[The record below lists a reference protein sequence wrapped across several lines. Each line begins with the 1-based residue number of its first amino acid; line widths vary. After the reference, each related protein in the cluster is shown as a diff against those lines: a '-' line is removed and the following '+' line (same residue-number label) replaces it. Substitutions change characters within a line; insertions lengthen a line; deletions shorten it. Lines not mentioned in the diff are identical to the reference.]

1 MDPVKELFA
10 ELSSPDPSIRFS
22 VLSRIEEMPLTAEQI
37 AEFRSLL
44 ASECEP
50 GIRFHMQKV
59 LARFEPGE
67 QTRPDSSGL
76 SELLR
81 QPARDEISLA
91 LFLESVKRG
100 EAQAVAGELRK
111 SGWVNFSAQ
120 LLPSVLKFLKKFGA
134 AEDID
139 AVAGLCSHSDPR
151 VLSAAVEA
159 LEKLSP
165 ERLREHIVPLLLN
178 ANSGIRSRAVRI
190 LYRFDPSEA
199 LRHFESMLFSSSE
212 EEKQAALFHSF
223 FFPFKQIE
231 SLMLRYISVEA
242 DSELIKKAGL
252 VFMANPD
259 RQIPLRLLEAR
270 QACVGEKYQLIDNIL
285 KGVLQSL
292 FQAGL
297 VNAEPAQMLEV
308 LESHFREKRIRL
320 YIERFSLGL
329 KSGEAETRL
338 KSALKLSELIRH
350 GVDEPRALVDEFLKK
365 ESDEKIVARVRQFLE
380 SGRLEPETARKPE
393 PEAAGKKAEPVQQKA
408 FIDLPPEQRQKIYDA
423 INRENY
429 GQHMAGIIGF
439 FTQLPIE
446 EQTAVLGVIERAGT
460 RKETELVLRCLESD
474 NVDLLTAA
482 IDALSVVNPE
492 ALHPLLPQLIKHRF
506 DEVKVAALKVFA
518 LFDKKQ
524 AISLVEQMLHSIR
537 PVQRRNAIFCLAHF
551 DYASVSQILL
561 GALKN
566 EGDEENQQQIFSILL
581 SNADE
586 ETFFQVYVEARTGRS
601 TRSDLYARLYAGLV
615 ARILAADPAKT
626 EAGLFAAAEERLEEE
641 KRSQN
646 QRSAY
651 QLEKIQKIRQESQK
665 KSEPDPGLVRFA
677 VAAYAIGA
685 VLTALIWFLFMAPS
699 STPQRVTK
707 PVKKATAQPK
717 NTTRTVKGI
726 ISGVDAAQKQV
737 DIADQAEQKTYR
749 ILFPEKTGELPVVG
763 NGFHGQLK
771 ITGERGGIVT
781 GELLTAF

>member
-22 VLSRIEEMPLTAEQI
+22 VLSRIEEITLTDSQI
-37 AEFRSLL
+37 AEFRNLL

-59 LARFEPGE
+59 LARFETAE
-67 QTRPDSSGL
+67 QARPDCSGIF
-76 SELLR
+76 ELLQ
-81 QPARDEISLA
+81 QPAKDEISLA
-91 LFLESVKRG
+91 LYLESVKRG
-100 EAQAVAGELRK
+100 EAQAVADELRK
-111 SGWVNFSAQ
+111 SGWVKFSAQ

-134 AEDID
+134 AGDVD
-139 AVAGLCSHSDPR
+139 AVATLCSHSDPR
-151 VLSAAVEA
+151 VLSAAIEA

-178 ANSGIRSRAVRI
+178 TNSGIRSRAVRI

-199 LRHFESMLFSSSE
+199 LRHFESMLFSNSE

-231 SLMLRYISVEA
+231 SLMLRYISVET

-270 QACVGEKYQLIDNIL
+270 QACVGEKYQLIDTIL

-297 VNAEPAQMLEV
+297 VNAEPDQMLEV
-308 LESHFREKRIRL
+308 IESHFREKRIRL
-320 YIERFSLGL
+320 YIERFGLGL
-329 KSGEAETRL
+329 KSGDADTRL
-338 KSALKLSELIRH
+338 KSALKLCELLRH
-350 GVDEPRALVDEFLKK
+350 GVDEPRPLIDDFLKK
-365 ESDEKIVARVRQFLE
+365 ESDEKIIARVRQFLE
-380 SGRLEPETARKPE
+380 SGRLEPETTRKIESESVGRTEQPL
-393 PEAAGKKAEPVQQKA
+393 QQKA
-408 FIDLPPEQRQKIYDA
+408 FIELLPEQRQKVYDA

-429 GQHMAGIIGF
+429 GQQMAGIVGF
-439 FTQLPIE
+439 FSQLPVE
-446 EQTAVLGVIERAGT
+446 EQITVLGVIERAGT
-460 RKETELVLRCLESD
+460 RKETELILRCIESD
-474 NVDLLTAA
+474 NADLLTAA

-506 DEVKVAALKVFA
+506 DEVKVAAIKVFA

-561 GALKN
+561 AALKN

-586 ETFFQVYVEARTGRS
+586 ETFFQVYVEARSGRS
-601 TRSDLYARLYAGLV
+601 ARAELYTRLYAGLV
-615 ARILAADPAKT
+615 PGIIANDPAKT
-626 EAGLFAAAEERLEEE
+626 EGALFAAAEERLEEE

-665 KSEPDPGLVRFA
+665 KIEPDPGLLRFA
-677 VAAYAIGA
+677 VVAYASGA

-699 STPQRVTK
+699 AQPQK
-707 PVKKATAQPK
+707 APGPPVKGPVQPK
-717 NTTRTVKGI
+717 SITKTVKGVV
-726 ISGVDAAQKQV
+726 SGVNVAQRQIE
-737 DIADQAEQKTYR
+737 IADPAGQKTYR
-749 ILFPEKTGELPVVG
+749 VHFPEKSGALPAVG
-763 NGFHGQLK
+763 NTFHGQLK
-771 ITGERGGIVT
+771 ITGERGGIST

>member
-22 VLSRIEEMPLTAEQI
+22 VLSRIEEMPLTASQI
-37 AEFRSLL
+37 AEFRGML

-67 QTRPDSSGL
+67 QARPDRSGIV
-76 SELLR
+76 ELLQ
-81 QPARDEISLA
+81 QPGKDEISLA
-91 LFLESVKRG
+91 LYLESVKRG
-100 EAQAVAGELRK
+100 EAQAVADELRK

-134 AEDID
+134 AEDVN
-139 AVAGLCSHSDPR
+139 AVAALCSHGDPR
-151 VLSAAVEA
+151 VLSAAIEA

-231 SLMLRYISVEA
+231 SLMLRYISVET

-270 QACVGEKYQLIDNIL
+270 QACVGEKYQLIDSIL

-308 LESHFREKRIRL
+308 LENHFREKRIRL

-329 KSGEAETRL
+329 KSGDAETRL
-338 KSALKLSELIRH
+338 KSALKLCELIRH
-350 GVDEPRALVDEFLKK
+350 GVEEPRSLISDFLKK
-365 ESDEKIVARVRQFLE
+365 EKDEKVVARVGQFLE
-380 SGRLEPETARKPE
+380 SGRLEPETARKIE
-393 PEAAGKKAEPVQQKA
+393 PETVGKSEPETAKA
-408 FIDLPPEQRQKIYDA
+408 FIDLLPEQRQKIYDQ

-429 GQHMAGIIGF
+429 GQQMAGIIGF
-439 FTQLPIE
+439 FARLPVE
-446 EQTAVLGVIERAGT
+446 EQIAVLGIIERSGT
-460 RKETELVLRCLESD
+460 RRETELMLRCLESD
-474 NVDLLTAA
+474 NADLLTAA

-506 DEVKVAALKVFA
+506 DEVKVAAIKVFA

-561 GALKN
+561 SALKN
-566 EGDEENQQQIFSILL
+566 ESDEENQQQIFSILL

-586 ETFFQVYVEARTGRS
+586 ETFFQVYVEARSGRS
-601 TRSDLYARLYAGLV
+601 NRAELYARLYAGLV
-615 ARILAADPAKT
+615 AKIIAADPAKT

-665 KSEPDPGLVRFA
+665 KSEPDPGLIRFA
-677 VAAYAIGA
+677 VVAYAIGA
-685 VLTALIWFLFMAPS
+685 VLTALIWFLFMAPP
-699 STPQRVTK
+699 TPQKVAK
-707 PVKKATAQPK
+707 PAARAASQPK
-717 NTTRTVKGI
+717 SMTKTFKGVV
-726 ISGVDAAQKQV
+726 SGVDAAKRQV
-737 DIADQAEQKTYR
+737 DIADPAEQKTYR
-749 ILFPEKTGELPVVG
+749 VHFPEKAGALPVIG
-763 NGFHGQLK
+763 NAFHGQLK
-771 ITGERGGIVT
+771 VTGERGGILI
-781 GELLTAF
+781 GEWLNAF

>member
-22 VLSRIEEMPLTAEQI
+22 VLSRIEEMPLTGSQI
-37 AEFRSLL
+37 AEFRNLL

-59 LARFEPGE
+59 LARFETGE
-67 QTRPDSSGL
+67 QARPDRSGI

-91 LFLESVKRG
+91 LYLESVKRG
-100 EAQAVAGELRK
+100 DAQAVADELRK
-111 SGWVNFSAQ
+111 SGWVGFSAR

-134 AEDID
+134 SEDVD
-139 AVAGLCSHSDPR
+139 AVAGLCSHNDPR

-199 LRHFESMLFSSSE
+199 LRHFESMLFSNSE

-231 SLMLRYISVEA
+231 SLMLRYISVET

-270 QACVGEKYQLIDNIL
+270 QACVGEKYQLIDTIL

-297 VNAEPAQMLEV
+297 VNAEPAQMLDV

-329 KSGEAETRL
+329 KSGDAETRL
-338 KSALKLSELIRH
+338 KSALKLCELIRH
-350 GVDEPRALVDEFLKK
+350 GVEDPRTLINNFLKK

-380 SGRLEPETARKPE
+380 SGRLEPENVARLE
-393 PEAAGKKAEPVQQKA
+393 PEAAFRKEQAVQQQA
-408 FIDLPPEQRQKIYDA
+408 FIEILPERRHKIYDA

-429 GQHMAGIIGF
+429 GQQMASIVGF
-439 FTQLPIE
+439 FSQLPVE
-446 EQTAVLGVIERAGT
+446 EQIAVLGVIERAGT
-460 RKETELVLRCLESD
+460 RKETELMLRCLESD
-474 NVDLLTAA
+474 NADLLTAA

-506 DEVKVAALKVFA
+506 DEVKVAAIKVFA

-561 GALKN
+561 TALKN

-586 ETFFQVYVEARTGRS
+586 ETFFQVYVEARSGRS
-601 TRSDLYARLYAGLV
+601 TRAELYTRLYTGLV
-615 ARILAADPAKT
+615 AKIIAADPAKT

-677 VAAYAIGA
+677 MVAYATGA
-685 VLTALIWFLFMAPS
+685 VLTALIWFLFMAPPS
-699 STPQRVTK
+699 SAPK
-707 PVKKATAQPK
+707 MPKSGKKVAAHSR
-717 NTTRTVKGI
+717 NTTRTIKGI
-726 ISGVDAAQKQV
+726 VSGVDVSQRQV
-737 DIADQAEQKTYR
+737 DIADQTEQKTYR
-749 ILFPEKTGELPVVG
+749 VLFPEKTGDLPAIG

-771 ITGERGGIVT
+771 ITGERGGILT

>member
-22 VLSRIEEMPLTAEQI
+22 VLSRIEEIPLTADQI
-37 AEFRSLL
+37 AEFRGLL

-67 QTRPDSSGL
+67 QARPDRSGI

-81 QPARDEISLA
+81 QPAKDEISLA
-91 LFLESVKRG
+91 LYLESVKRA
-100 EAQAVAGELRK
+100 EAQAVADELRK
-111 SGWVNFSAQ
+111 SGWINFSAQ

-134 AEDID
+134 SEDVD
-139 AVAGLCSHSDPR
+139 AVAALCSHNDPR

-199 LRHFESMLFSSSE
+199 LRHFESMLFSNSE

-231 SLMLRYISVEA
+231 SLMLRYISVET

-270 QACVGEKYQLIDNIL
+270 QACVGEKYQLIDTIL

-329 KSGEAETRL
+329 KSGDAETRL
-338 KSALKLSELIRH
+338 KSALKLCELIRH
-350 GVDEPRALVDEFLKK
+350 GVEEPRTLIGEFLKK

-380 SGRLEPETARKPE
+380 SGRLEPESAARPE
-393 PEAAGKKAEPVQQKA
+393 PEAVRRKDQPVQQKA
-408 FIDLPPEQRQKIYDA
+408 FIDILPEQRHKIYDA

-429 GQHMAGIIGF
+429 GQQMAGIVGF
-439 FTQLPIE
+439 FAQLPVE
-446 EQTAVLGVIERAGT
+446 EQIAILGVIERAGT
-460 RKETELVLRCLESD
+460 RKETELMLRCLESD
-474 NVDLLTAA
+474 NADMLTAA

-506 DEVKVAALKVFA
+506 DEVKVAAIKVFA

-561 GALKN
+561 AALKN

-586 ETFFQVYVEARTGRS
+586 ETFFQVYVEARSGRS
-601 TRSDLYARLYAGLV
+601 TRSELYARLYAGLV
-615 ARILAADPAKT
+615 AKIIAVDPAKT
-626 EAGLFAAAEERLEEE
+626 EAGLFATAEERLEEE

-677 VAAYAIGA
+677 VVAYATGA
-685 VLTALIWFLFMAPS
+685 VLTALIWFLFVAPS
-699 STPQRVTK
+699 SSPPKTTK
-707 PVKKATAQPK
+707 PVKKTAAQPRS
-717 NTTRTVKGI
+717 TTRTVKGI
-726 ISGVDAAQKQV
+726 VSGVDAVQRQV
-737 DIADQAEQKTYR
+737 DVADPAEQKTYR
-749 ILFPEKTGELPVVG
+749 VLFPEKAGALPAIG

-781 GELLTAF
+781 GELLAAF

>member
-22 VLSRIEEMPLTAEQI
+22 VLSRIEEIPLTADQI
-37 AEFRSLL
+37 AEFRGLL

-67 QTRPDSSGL
+67 QSRPDRSGI

-91 LFLESVKRG
+91 LYLESVKRG
-100 EAQAVAGELRK
+100 DAQTVADELRK

-120 LLPSVLKFLKKFGA
+120 LLPSVLKFLKKFGT
-134 AEDID
+134 AEDVD
-139 AVAGLCSHSDPR
+139 AVAALCSHNDPR

-199 LRHFESMLFSSSE
+199 LRHFESMLFSNSE

-231 SLMLRYISVEA
+231 SLMLRYISVET

-270 QACVGEKYQLIDNIL
+270 QACVGEKYQLIDTIL

-329 KSGEAETRL
+329 KSGDAETRL
-338 KSALKLSELIRH
+338 KSALKLCELIRH
-350 GVDEPRALVDEFLKK
+350 GVEEPRTLIGEFLKK
-365 ESDEKIVARVRQFLE
+365 ETDEKIAARVRQFLE
-380 SGRLEPETARKPE
+380 SGRLEPESAARLE
-393 PEAAGKKAEPVQQKA
+393 PEAVRRKEQPVQQKA
-408 FIDLPPEQRQKIYDA
+408 FIDILPEQRHKIYDA

-429 GQHMAGIIGF
+429 GQQMAGIVGF
-439 FTQLPIE
+439 FAQLPVE
-446 EQTAVLGVIERAGT
+446 EQITILGVIERAGT
-460 RKETELVLRCLESD
+460 RKETELMLRCLESD

-482 IDALSVVNPE
+482 IDALSVVNPD

-506 DEVKVAALKVFA
+506 DEVKVAAIKVFA

-561 GALKN
+561 AALKN

-586 ETFFQVYVEARTGRS
+586 ETFFQVYVEARSGRS
-601 TRSDLYARLYAGLV
+601 TRSELYARLYAGLV
-615 ARILAADPAKT
+615 AKIIAVDPAKT

-677 VAAYAIGA
+677 VVAYATGA

-699 STPQRVTK
+699 SSPPKTTK
-707 PVKKATAQPK
+707 AVKKTAAQARSI
-717 NTTRTVKGI
+717 TRTVKGI
-726 ISGVDAAQKQV
+726 VSGVDAAQRQV
-737 DIADQAEQKTYR
+737 DIADPAEQKTYR
-749 ILFPEKTGELPVVG
+749 VLFPEKAGNLPAIG